1 MPGVSQISPPV
12 RILLVASIAFLA
24 AWMLFLRP
32 KPESVEPPTAA
43 PNTQT
48 AAPAVTGPGKAAEAA
63 QDAVAKANGTADK
76 AAAKPSTTA
85 AAPATEA
92 ANKRVLALEPLT
104 REQTKGLPKQVVK
117 ALNERKVLALG
128 VFNTR
133 DKRWAKMPADDRAV
147 RRALDDANRYEGK
160 VAVSSVSLRK
170 LSKLYPVIGDLG
182 VAQSPAV
189 VVVDRNRHATVLTG
203 YVDRVSINQAIA
215 DARRNS
221 IEVRVKG
228 AYLRDVN
235 SLCKQY
241 SVRMSRFD
249 VPTSVAGI
257 NPAFA
262 RLSGVVKTYRG
273 RFGALTAPA
282 RYKGLQT
289 SLLAQLGRDQKFADA
304 VGAAFKQKDLAKA
317 TQAFASYDLAA
328 AAALDSRL
336 DRAGVT
342 SCVGNRVS

>member
-1 MPGVSQISPPV
+1 VSQISPPV

-32 KPESVEPPTAA
+32 KPESVEPAATA

-48 AAPAVTGPGKAAEAA
+48 AAPAVTGPGKAVEAA
-63 QDAVAKANGTADK
+63 QNAAGAAKK
-76 AAAKPSTTA
+76 APAAKPSKST
-85 AAPATEA
+85 AAPATDA
-92 ANKRVLALEPLT
+92 ANVRVLALEPLT
-104 REQTKGLPKQVVK
+104 REQTKGLPERVRT
-117 ALNERKVLALG
+117 ALNERKVLAIG

-133 DKRWAKMPADDRAV
+133 DKRWSKMPADDRAV
-147 RRALDDANRYEGK
+147 RRALAKANRYEGK

-170 LSKLYPVIGDLG
+170 LAKLYPIVGDLG

-241 SVRMSRFD
+241 ALRTNRFD
-249 VPTSVAGI
+249 APTTVSAI
-257 NPAFA
+257 SPAFA
-262 RLSGVVKTYRG
+262 RYSGIVKTYRG
-273 RFGALTAPA
+273 RFGKLNPPA
-282 RYKGLQT
+282 RYKGLQA
-289 SLLAQLGRDQKFADA
+289 SLVAQLGRDQKLADA
-304 VGAAFKQKDLAKA
+304 FAVAIKQKNLDKLL
-317 TQAFASYDLAA
+317 QAVTGYDLAA
-328 AAALDSRL
+328 AAALDRRL

-342 SCVGNRVS
+342 SCVANRLS

>member
-12 RILLVASIAFLA
+12 RILLVAAIAFLA

-32 KPESVEPPTAA
+32 KPESVEPAATA

-48 AAPAVTGPGKAAEAA
+48 SAPAVTGPGKAVEAA
-63 QDAVAKANGTADK
+63 QNAAGKTTAKPGV
-76 AAAKPSTTA
+76 AKPSTSTA
-85 AAPATEA
+85 SAPATEA
-92 ANKRVLALEPLT
+92 ANQRVLALEPLT
-104 REQTKGLPKQVVK
+104 REQTKGLPKPVVN
-117 ALNERKVLALG
+117 ALNERKVLAIG

-147 RRALDDANRYEGK
+147 RRALAKANRYEGK
-160 VAVSSVSLRK
+160 VTVSSVSLRK
-170 LSKLYPVIGDLG
+170 LSRLYPIVGDLG

-221 IEVRVKG
+221 IETRVKG

-241 SVRMSRFD
+241 DLRMNRLD
-249 VPTSVAGI
+249 APTKLSEI

-262 RLSGVVKTYRG
+262 RISGIVKTYRA
-273 RFGALTAPA
+273 RFGKLSVPA
-282 RYKGLQT
+282 RYKGLQA
-289 SLLAQLGRDQKFADA
+289 SLVAQLGRDQKLADELGVA
-304 VGAAFKQKDLAKA
+304 IKQKNLDKLV
-317 TQAFASYDLAA
+317 QAISVYDLGA
-328 AAALDSRL
+328 AAALDRRL

-342 SCVGNRVS
+342 SCVANRLT